1 MRILYAT
8 DGSEGA
14 RRAGEALA
22 RLPLDPDTRVTAL
35 YVLTRYVPS
44 DAHLPR
50 ETVAALRADED
61 ARSRQV
67 LGEGEALLAA
77 SSARVDTRH
86 VEGHPAR
93 AIVEAAEADAADLI
107 VTGALG
113 LSAWQRALLGSVS
126 TGVVK
131 HAPCPVWVVKAA
143 LRPGPIRV
151 LVATD
156 GSDDARHA
164 IRTLCALPLPEVAA
178 VHLVYVTPSIT
189 MPLAPVAGPLEPAMP
204 EPDGE
209 VARQFRAHGERV
221 LKEDAAAL
229 AARFADVRPHL
240 AEGEPRRAI
249 LKTADEVEA
258 DLIVLGSRGLSGLRE
273 FFLGS
278 VSHKVLKHARA
289 SVLVVPLPAP

>member
-22 RLPLDPDTRVTAL
+22 RMPLGPDTRVTAL
-35 YVLTRYVPS
+35 HVLTRYVPA

-61 ARSRQV
+61 ARAREV
-67 LGEGEALLAA
+67 LRECEALLAA
-77 SSARVDTRH
+77 SGARVDTRH
-86 VEGHPAR
+86 VDGHPAR
-93 AIVEAAEADAADLI
+93 AIVEAAEADGADLI

-126 TGVVK
+126 AGVVK
-131 HAPCPVWVVKAA
+131 HAPCPVLVVKAA
-143 LRPGPIRV
+143 LRSGPIRV

-156 GSDDARHA
+156 GSADARHA
-164 IRTLCALPLPEVAA
+164 IRTLCALPLPEVAR
-178 VHLVYVTPSIT
+178 VDLVYVTPALT
-189 MPLAPVAGPLEPAMP
+189 MPLATAGGPLEPPLP
-204 EPDGE
+204 EPVGE
-209 VARQFRAHGERV
+209 VARHFRVHGEHV
-221 LKEDAAAL
+221 LKEDAATL
-229 AARFADVRPHL
+229 AARFADVRPRL

-249 LKTADEVEA
+249 IEAAREAEA
-258 DLIVLGSRGLSGLRE
+258 DLIVLGSKGLSGIRE

-278 VSHKVLKHARA
+278 VSHKVLKHARG